1 MLASPVRKW
10 RMLVMV
16 GTKMELPMTSTAITA
31 SLAVLRREL
40 VVLLKL
46 GPRWLVDGES
56 WTETS

>member
-1 MLASPVRKW
+1 MASPVRKW

-16 GTKMELPMTSTAITA
+16 GTKMELPMSSTAITA
-31 SLAVLRREL
+31 SLAVLRQEL

-46 GPRWLVDGES
+46 GPRWLVDGAS

>member
-1 MLASPVRKW
+1 
-10 RMLVMV
+10 MLVVV

-31 SLAVLRREL
+31 SLAVLRLEL

-46 GPRWLVDGES
+46 GPLWLVDGES

>member
-1 MLASPVRKW
+1 
-10 RMLVMV
+10 MLVVV

-31 SLAVLRREL
+31 SLAVLRLEL